1 MSDSPFRLP
10 RHVLPTH
17 YDIRLEPDLE
27 TLRFDGS
34 VGIDI
39 DITTP
44 TDTIVLNTADI
55 DIKSAGLVSASG
67 SIAVTEMSYD
77 EEYERVTLV
86 LETTATPGSYRLE
99 IEHSG
104 IINDQLRGLYKSVYR
119 DAEGNEHTIAAS
131 QCQTTD
137 ARRVFPCWDE
147 PDFKATFQTTMVIA
161 SDLAVYTNT
170 RELKRQ
176 SLDDGR
182 IEVSFANTMKM
193 SPYLLAFMVGPFEA
207 TEPVDVR
214 GTPIR
219 IIVPKGNV
227 HLTDVALKNA
237 IFCFEYLTDYYGIPY
252 PGDKLDH
259 IAIPDFAAGAMENV
273 GLITYRDAYLVID
286 EDKASQAELQN
297 SLDVVGHEVAHQW
310 FGNLVTMAWWDD
322 LWLNEAF
329 ATWMAFHIV
338 DGWKPEWKMW
348 HDFQHGRAA
357 ALELDSLRHTHP
369 IYCRVRTPADANQN
383 FDLITYEKGASVVRM
398 LERYLGPAA
407 FRRGVRRYIRRHRE
421 GNTVAADLWRA
432 LTKASGVEV
441 EPIARAWI
449 EREGYPL
456 IEVRRVRSGGRTQL
470 WLRQERFQLRPQRPP
485 LRSRRTRPA
494 PPWPVPWVARLGPR
508 RLERRLLTHTRE
520 RIDLRTPEP
529 RFVYGNADEGGFF
542 RPLHDPS
549 EMRTL
554 VASLS
559 SLAAVERMGLVDHQ
573 WALVRAR
580 RARIGTVL
588 DLAEALA
595 EEADPDVLVALH
607 KPLAF
612 IAHSL
617 IPSVTPES
625 AVSFRNWLVAQFG
638 PAFKSLGWHPARNE
652 PDEVRLRRAILLA
665 LVGSVAGS
673 ESVIASAEIRCDRY
687 LVDRRSLDANLA
699 DTVVALAARAGGEQR
714 YRRFTTAMTRAR
726 SPQEKRRFL
735 LALADFRGR
744 RCVDRTLAMSLTERI
759 PTQDLIFVL
768 ARLLANPAARQRC
781 WAFIQKR
788 WSALRRRMPPLLAS
802 RLIEATTPLL
812 EPRYRREIAA
822 FFRDHPLPG
831 GERALRQTLERF
843 DWYRGFRREAAAD
856 LEARLDS

>member
-1 MSDSPFRLP
+1 MAAPRAKRTRSRRLAPGIRPSRVALDVEIDPQNRTGFRGEVAIELQLDRATRRIRLHAVDLRVTRPRVEVDGRTLRGRVEVHASIEMIEVHLPEAVPAGTARLRLAFAGKLRTDLCGLYGVSVGAERYAFTQLEATDARKFFPCFDEPAMKARFQISVTTAGRNTAISNAPIARVQRLP
-10 RHVLPTH
+10 RHRKTVHFAETPPLST
-17 YDIRLEPDLE
+17 YLIALAVGRLEASQPARVGSTAIRVWHVPGKRRLTGFGLE
-27 TLRFDGS
+27 AARECL
-34 VGIDI
+34 
-39 DITTP
+39 
-44 TDTIVLNTADI
+44 L
-55 DIKSAGLVSASG
+55 
-67 SIAVTEMSYD
+67 
-77 EEYERVTLV
+77 
-86 LETTATPGSYRLE
+86 RLE
-99 IEHSG
+99 
-104 IINDQLRGLYKSVYR
+104 DYFGLPYPYHKLDLV
-119 DAEGNEHTIAAS
+119 A
-131 QCQTTD
+131 
-137 ARRVFPCWDE
+137 V
-147 PDFKATFQTTMVIA
+147 PDFEF
-161 SDLAVYTNT
+161 
-170 RELKRQ
+170 
-176 SLDDGR
+176 
-182 IEVSFANTMKM
+182 
-193 SPYLLAFMVGPFEA
+193 
-207 TEPVDVR
+207 
-214 GTPIR
+214 
-219 IIVPKGNV
+219 
-227 HLTDVALKNA
+227 
-237 IFCFEYLTDYYGIPY
+237 
-252 PGDKLDH
+252 
-259 IAIPDFAAGAMENV
+259 GAMENAGAV
-273 GLITYRDAYLVID
+273 FFRETLLLVD
-286 EDKASQAELQN
+286 PATVTLTEKKRAAE
-297 SLDVVGHEVAHQW
+297 VICHELAHMW
-310 FGNLVTMAWWDD
+310 YGNLVTMAWWDD

-470 WLRQERFQLRPQRPP
+470 WLRQERFQLRPP